1 MMSKRLFSDE
11 PNAPKPLK
19 ELFWENAEK
28 ARMGEFWKDKK
39 SYRELSEA
47 TGIPSGSLRMLFMNK
62 PKGNIPKIVTIT
74 NGLAKVTGKN
84 ITLGKLLARD
94 NQHEVFEFPR
104 DPEQVTQNL
113 WHNIRK
119 KLEITEDMDEGEVR
133 ERMTAFVVS
142 SGMAQTNYNLI
153 NQKGTVSLD
162 TLEKFSKRL
171 RVEPYELLA
180 TIRRRE
186 IIDRDDFPVPK
197 ENVSD
202 FHIDI
207 GKLNTFIKSQPYSP
221 NGQEVA
227 SADLSPQNLY
237 HYYSKGTIGDMPIK
251 TAYKFK
257 RLVDIYEAEYG
268 PLEPSSRVLD
278 VKELERFLYS
288 GMITGYAIAKTG
300 LMNATNG
307 NLYIKGKRPIES
319 MQLDR
324 AFGLYK
330 HLKRLKK
337 EQ

>member
-94 NQHEVFEFPR
+94 NQYEVFEFPR
-104 DPEQVTQNL
+104 DPDQVTQNL

-142 SGMAQTNYNLI
+142 SGMAQTLSLI
-153 NQKGTVSLD
+153 
-162 TLEKFSKRL
+162 
-171 RVEPYELLA
+171 
-180 TIRRRE
+180 
-186 IIDRDDFPVPK
+186 
-197 ENVSD
+197 
-202 FHIDI
+202 HI
-207 GKLNTFIKSQPYSP
+207 
-221 NGQEVA
+221 
-227 SADLSPQNLY
+227 
-237 HYYSKGTIGDMPIK
+237 
-251 TAYKFK
+251 
-257 RLVDIYEAEYG
+257 
-268 PLEPSSRVLD
+268 
-278 VKELERFLYS
+278 
-288 GMITGYAIAKTG
+288 
-300 LMNATNG
+300 
-307 NLYIKGKRPIES
+307 
-319 MQLDR
+319 
-324 AFGLYK
+324 
-330 HLKRLKK
+330 
-337 EQ
+337 